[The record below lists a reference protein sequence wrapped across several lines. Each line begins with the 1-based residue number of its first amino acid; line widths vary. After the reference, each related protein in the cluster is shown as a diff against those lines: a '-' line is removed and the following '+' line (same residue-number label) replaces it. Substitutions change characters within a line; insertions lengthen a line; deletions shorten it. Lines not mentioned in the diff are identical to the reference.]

1 MNYDK
6 FMTLDDLK
14 LRLGIKDNENDDVLA
29 VYLEDTIHQVL
40 VYTNNKFLQGFPP
53 DVKRAVSQMI
63 KIQKQM
69 DDMLT
74 SSGSWEGGGEST
86 VQREVKNVKIDGL
99 SKSYATSGES
109 SSATVGAWEKMLE
122 LPNSPINALKPYR
135 RLRYKQLGCGC
146 R

>member
-1 MNYDK
+1 MKYDK

-14 LRLGIKDNENDDVLA
+14 VRLGVKDDENDDVLA

-40 VYTNNKFLQGFPP
+40 VYTNNKFPQGFPP
-53 DVKRAVSQMI
+53 DVKRAVAQMI
-63 KIQKQM
+63 KMQKQI

-74 SSGSWEGGGEST
+74 SSGGWEGGNEQT
-86 VQREVKNVKIDGL
+86 TEREVKNVKIDGL

-122 LPNSPINALKPYR
+122 MPNSPINALKPYR
-135 RLRYKQLGCGC
+135 RVRFTQMGCGC
-146 R
+146 

>member
-14 LRLGIKDNENDDVLA
+14 VRLGVKDDEGDEVLSI
-29 VYLEDTIHQVL
+29 YLEDTIHQIL
-40 VYTNNKFLQGFPP
+40 VYTNNKFSRGFPP
-53 DVKRAVSQMI
+53 DVKRAAAQMI
-63 KIQKQM
+63 KMQKQI

-74 SSGSWEGGGEST
+74 SSGGWDGGSEQT
-86 VQREVKNVKIDGL
+86 TEREVKNVKIDGL

-122 LPNSPINALKPYR
+122 MPNSPINVLKPYR
-135 RLRYKQLGCGC
+135 RVRFTQMGCDC
-146 R
+146 